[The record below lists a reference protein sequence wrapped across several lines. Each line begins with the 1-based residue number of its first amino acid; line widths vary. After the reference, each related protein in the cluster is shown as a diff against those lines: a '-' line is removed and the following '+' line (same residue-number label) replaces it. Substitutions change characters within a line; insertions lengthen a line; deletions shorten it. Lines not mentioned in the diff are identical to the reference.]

1 MKSFKSIVIVGAIAA
16 IVTHILL
23 NMVGITTTADN
34 FLRVLALTVLANL
47 GFMWIVDMVLRIH
60 STRKELTA
68 KMDAIQEMNRRT
80 LIEVRPVCGALDESM
95 GKAMKYVSLMEFVLD
110 TCFKDEFDHFND
122 ISKFTTKHQG
132 YDDRINWDTWVIM
145 YDGNPIAYS
154 NGELK

>member
-1 MKSFKSIVIVGAIAA
+1 MRSKKSIVIVAIIAS
-16 IVTHILL
+16 IVTHILR
-23 NMVGITTTADN
+23 NMAGFTTTTDN
-34 FLRVLALTVLANL
+34 FLWVLALIILANL
-47 GFMWIVDMVLRIH
+47 GFMWIVDMALWINN
-60 STRKELTA
+60 TRKELNA

-80 LIEVRPVCGALDESM
+80 PVEVRPVCGSLDESM
-95 GKAMKYVSLMEFVLD
+95 SKVQKYVSFMGFVLE

-145 YDGNPIAYS
+145 YDGKPIAYS